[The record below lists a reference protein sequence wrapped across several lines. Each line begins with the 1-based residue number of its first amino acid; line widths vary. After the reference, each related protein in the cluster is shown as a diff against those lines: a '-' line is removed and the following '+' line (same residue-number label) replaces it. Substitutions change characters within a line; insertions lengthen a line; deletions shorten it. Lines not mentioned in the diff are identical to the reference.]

1 MKLCRWVTA
10 AVAIGAALQAAEAV
24 PVEDFARMPDFS
36 QMKLSP
42 DGQFVAFLQEHEGRS
57 TLFFR
62 DLQSKETTNI
72 DSGFPPILGLS
83 PGFDASKQVISF
95 KWISDR
101 RVIFTSTF
109 LDQRFSGVTAVDR
122 DGQHWKALSGI
133 DANLPDNES
142 GGALSASE
150 TIYSFEDAA
159 QNILMLDR
167 GARQGKESF
176 YPDVVK
182 VCTLNGTYETVLKN
196 PGNVVRWGVDH
207 KGCIRLGVTLTDNLK
222 TGFTYRENEGAPW
235 HALRSSDAASGEIRP
250 LAFDYSK
257 QKLYVAA
264 LSSKGRWA
272 IFPFDPA
279 TGALGEAVL
288 DDPDYD
294 VAQKEWLVPAVDG
307 IGFDQPMF
315 SDRKQALVGVYY
327 LTEVPRVHWF
337 DPDFAADQEMID
349 ATLPNTVNLIKDWT
363 RDEKRMLV
371 FAFSDQDP
379 GTYYLFDAID
389 QTLTRIG
396 SRMGWIKPGLMAP
409 MYPIKYKARDGQL
422 IHGYLTL
429 PPGRPRKNLP
439 LIVLPHGG
447 PRVRDAWGFDPLV
460 QMFAN
465 RGYAVLQ
472 MNYRGSPGYG
482 EAFYQKG
489 RREIGRGIQDDIE
502 DATRWAIKKGLADPR
517 HIAIVGASYGGYSA
531 LFALGRNPD
540 LYCCGISIA
549 GVTDWL
555 ALGQDMVSGEYKYA
569 WEYWNQQVGDPKI
582 DEDFFKSIS
591 PVNFADK
598 ITAPVLL
605 IQGKNDRTIPSKQAN
620 AMIDALEAAGHPP
633 ESLFIAHEGHGFT
646 STESRIAVFKAIDAF
661 LAKNLGPGAPPMETK
676 DELPAANSAGGKPA
690 G

>member
-1 MKLCRWVTA
+1 MLA
-10 AVAIGAALQAAEAV
+10 AVAIGAALQAAEDI
-24 PVEDFARMPDFS
+24 PTEDFARMPDFS

-42 DGQFVAFLQEHEGRS
+42 DGQFVAFLQEHEGRP

-62 DLQSKETTNI
+62 DLQNKETTNI
-72 DSGFPPILGLS
+72 DPGFLPIFGLS
-83 PGFDASKQVISF
+83 EGFGTSKKVIAF
-95 KWISDR
+95 KWISDQ
-101 RVIFTSTF
+101 RVIFTTTF

-133 DANLPDNES
+133 DASVSDSGS
-142 GGALSASE
+142 GGALSGSE

-159 QNILMLDR
+159 QNILMLD
-167 GARQGKESF
+167 GGLSQGEDNS

-182 VCTLNGTYETVLKN
+182 VCTLDGTYETVVKN
-196 PGNVVRWGVDH
+196 PGKVVWWGVDH
-207 KGCIRLGVTLTDNLK
+207 TGCIRLGVRLTDNSK
-222 TGFTYRENEGAPW
+222 ISFTYRENQGAPW
-235 HALRSSDAASGEIRP
+235 HTLRSPDASRGEIRP
-250 LAFDYSK
+250 LAFDYLN

-279 TGALGEAVL
+279 TGALGDAVM

-294 VAQKEWLVPAVDG
+294 VAQREDLVPTIDG
-307 IGFDQPMF
+307 MVFDQPMF

-327 LTEVPRVHWF
+327 LTEVPRARWF
-337 DPDFAADQEMID
+337 DPDFSADQQTID
-349 ATLPNTVNLIKDWT
+349 ATLPNTINLIKNWT
-363 RDEKRMLV
+363 QDERRMLV

-379 GTYYLFDAID
+379 GTYYLFDATD
-389 QTLTRIG
+389 RTLTRIG

-429 PPGRPRKNLP
+429 PPGRQKKGLP
-439 LIVLPHGG
+439 LIVMPHGG
-447 PRVRDAWGFDPLV
+447 PKVRNVWEFDPLV

-489 RREIGRGIQDDIE
+489 RLEIGRGLQDDIE
-502 DATRWAIKKGLADPR
+502 DATRWAIKNRLADPK
-517 HIAIVGASYGGYSA
+517 HIAIVGTSYGGYSA

-540 LYCCGISIA
+540 LYCCGISVA
-549 GVTDWL
+549 GVTDWP
-555 ALGQDMVSGEYKYA
+555 ALGKSMIGGEYKYA
-569 WEYWNQQVGDPKI
+569 REYWNEQFSDLKI
-582 DEDFFKSIS
+582 DEDFLKSIS
-591 PVNFADK
+591 PVDFADK
-598 ITAPVLL
+598 ITAPVLI
-605 IQGKNDRTIPSKQAN
+605 IQGKDDRTVPSKQAQL
-620 AMIDALEAAGHPP
+620 MIDALEAAGHPP
-633 ESLFIAHEGHGFT
+633 ESLFIAHQGHGFT

-676 DELPAANSAGGKPA
+676 VESPAATPADGKPA